1 MYVWTQLGSTI
12 FENGPDEFV
21 VPESIPI
28 ISDIKFGPC
37 WRAIMYF
44 RIDASFAFICFLT
57 GMLLVCDNAIAQKDD
72 GPVGIFGSRS
82 EYSEFMGGVKQA
94 AYGEG
99 GSPELQAMVPMLN
112 DIALNK
118 PVGWTASEYGTQG
131 STLGLLADADIRSD
145 LEMVDDQYKQLQEL
159 NAEIQKRAA
168 EQIRGLDFSDR
179 KNLVSNINSIRK
191 SAVSDL
197 NGVLLPHQVERL
209 NQIRMQSLLR
219 RKSVVEILTSDPVK
233 TNLEITDEQSAD
245 LKTKE
250 KEIEEEL
257 QREIA
262 ELRERAREKLLAS
275 LRPTQKE
282 AVEKMFGDAY
292 NFKEKPREQ
301 RKPKGKRK
309 GK

>member
-1 MYVWTQLGSTI
+1 M
-12 FENGPDEFV
+12 
-21 VPESIPI
+21 
-28 ISDIKFGPC
+28 C
-37 WRAIMYF
+37 F
-44 RIDASFAFICFLT
+44 RIEVSIAFICSF
-57 GMLLVCDNAIAQKDD
+57 VCAILFCNHAQAQKGE
-72 GPVGIFGSRS
+72 GPVGIFNSQS
-82 EYSEFMGGVKQA
+82 EYHEFMGGVKQA

-118 PVGWTASEYGTQG
+118 PVGWTASEYGTDG
-131 STLGLLADADIRSD
+131 STLGMLADSDVRSD
-145 LEMVDDQYKQLQEL
+145 LDMLDDQYKQLQDL
-159 NAEIQKRAA
+159 NAEIQKRTA

-179 KNLVSNINSIRK
+179 ENLVSKIKSIRD
-191 SAVSDL
+191 SAVNDL

-209 NQIRMQSLLR
+209 KQIRMQSLLQ
-219 RKSVVEILTSDPVK
+219 RKSIVEILTSDPVK
-233 TNLEITDEQSAD
+233 TNLEITDDQSAD

-262 ELRERAREKLLAS
+262 ELRERAREKLLGS

-282 AVEKMFGDAY
+282 AVEKMFGETY
-292 NFKEKPREQ
+292 KFKEKPQKQ
-301 RKPKGKRK
+301 RKRKGKRK